1 MSLHNINTAIDSDE
15 KITIAISRTIWI
27 AKKEGGNKKKEKK
40 YSY

>member
-1 MSLHNINTAIDSDE
+1 MSLHNINTEFNGDE

-27 AKKEGGNKKKEKK
+27 AKKKGRNKKKEKK